1 MSDAITPRA
10 FLEAEGLADWR
21 ILGDGATAFFPTA
34 RLVKAVELVGAIA
47 AIPGIDDHP
56 PAIDVRSDGVTVR
69 LVTWREDHGGITL
82 GDVALA
88 QQITAAAARLGL
100 RPDPSAVQS
109 LLVIPGAPD
118 IGRVTPFWRAVLGYV
133 PRPDSPREDFVDPH
147 DRSVPLW
154 FETMDE
160 PRPGGLGA
168 IHLAVWVP
176 PEQAPAR
183 IEAGLA
189 AGGRIVRDNRAPAWV
204 TLADAYGNEVDVA
217 TIAGR

>member
-1 MSDAITPRA
+1 MSDAITPHA

-21 ILGDGATAFFPTA
+21 ILGDGATAFFPTD
-34 RLVKAVELVGAIA
+34 RLALAAEFVGAIA
-47 AIPGIDDHP
+47 AIPGVEEHP
-56 PAIDVRSDGVTVR
+56 PAIDVRPDGVTVR
-69 LVTWREDHGGITL
+69 LVTWREDHGGMTL
-82 GDVALA
+82 RDVEIARQVSA
-88 QQITAAAARLGL
+88 VADRLGL

-118 IGRVTPFWRAVLGYV
+118 ISRVTPFWRAVLGYV
-133 PRPDSPREDFVDPH
+133 PRPDSPDEDLVDPH
-147 DRSVPLW
+147 DRNVPLW
-154 FETMDE
+154 FETMRE

-176 PEQAPAR
+176 PEEAEAR
-183 IEAGLA
+183 IEAALA
-189 AGGRIVRDNRAPAWV
+189 AGGRIVRDRAPAWV